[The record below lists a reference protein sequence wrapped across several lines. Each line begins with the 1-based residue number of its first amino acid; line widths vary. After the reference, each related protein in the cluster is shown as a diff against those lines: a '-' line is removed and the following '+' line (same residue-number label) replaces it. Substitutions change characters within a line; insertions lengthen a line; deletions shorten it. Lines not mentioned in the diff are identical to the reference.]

1 MGEHRTWYIT
11 GVSSGFGNEITK
23 QALANGD
30 TVIGSVRNTAKIQD
44 LIEQYPDT
52 FSYVVMD
59 MTDIQLVK
67 ETTKAVFESHDRID
81 VLVSNAGYGLYG
93 AAEEFSD
100 EEMDHQIATNFRGP
114 IELIQTSLPY
124 FRKQESGRIIQIS
137 SVGGQ
142 VAYLGNSLYCATK
155 FGIEGY
161 VKCVGLEMEKFNVG
175 VTLVEPGGARTDY
188 RYGGARIT
196 KNLKPELEHAHG
208 FLDMVNPEKGLAPGD
223 PVKMA
228 TRIIESL
235 DMEPVPVHLAFGSK
249 AWDQIITELSERLAS
264 YVKLK
269 DLSCST
275 DVEE

>member
-1 MGEHRTWYIT
+1 MKTWFIT
-11 GVSSGFGNEITK
+11 GVSSGFGKEISK
-23 QALANGD
+23 QALAAGD

-44 LIEQYPDT
+44 LIEEYPDT
-52 FSYVVMD
+52 FSYVTMD
-59 MTDIQLVK
+59 MTDIKRVK
-67 ETTKAVFESHDRID
+67 EVTESVFDNNERID

-100 EEMDHQIATNFRGP
+100 EEMDHQIATNLRGP
-114 IELIQTSLPY
+114 IELIQASLPY
-124 FRKQESGRIIQIS
+124 FRKQMGGRIIQIS

-142 VAYLGNSLYCATK
+142 VAYLGNSLYCTTK

-161 VKCVGLEMEKFNVG
+161 VKCVGLEMEKYGVG

-196 KNLKPELEHAHG
+196 ENLNPELEHAHG

-228 TRIIESL
+228 SRIIESV
-235 DMEPVPVHLAFGSK
+235 DMQPAPLHLAFGSK
-249 AWDQIITELSERLAS
+249 AWEQIMTELTGRVEGYRR
-264 YVKLK
+264 LK
-269 DLSCST
+269 DISFST
-275 DVEE
+275 DVTE